1 MGICRQVASIDRIP
15 HTSYP
20 PLCPLYRALAIPS
33 GHLRYRHPSIIYIV
47 YPAGQGWTLRPDWSR
62 DRGRVIKYI
71 KKGKKHR
78 FDIFFL
84 SIDLNYKS
92 DCDPFSVVDLGT
104 LTAIPTC
111 KPAPTSSSVGR
122 VLRRCLVLVVPT
134 SDTALLFLPLFWH
147 FSPSLPPK
155 QQQGQG
161 LSEDAGR
168 NLGRE
173 GSLKKSIILRTWKP
187 PSLEE
192 VITLVEGCST
202 QVKADPAPSSV
213 PPSA

>member
-84 SIDLNYKS
+84 SIGMWCAPVMGFHLPSNTTQITHIMAVNNPTHHTLSHIITYLPTYTGLPTLAYTHTHLPTHLPTHPHTKYARARVSDL
-92 DCDPFSVVDLGT
+92 T
-104 LTAIPTC
+104 
-111 KPAPTSSSVGR
+111 
-122 VLRRCLVLVVPT
+122 
-134 SDTALLFLPLFWH
+134 
-147 FSPSLPPK
+147 
-155 QQQGQG
+155 
-161 LSEDAGR
+161 
-168 NLGRE
+168 
-173 GSLKKSIILRTWKP
+173 
-187 PSLEE
+187 
-192 VITLVEGCST
+192 
-202 QVKADPAPSSV
+202 
-213 PPSA
+213 